1 MLIIAIYADIK
12 TYVAFYTRFKKRFHS
27 FVYVIF
33 FVNYTNNIKTMRKIF
48 LLLFV
53 FCIFISTLY
62 SQSGWQ
68 ILNSGTT
75 TYLSAVFF
83 NNESTGYAGGNSGY
97 LAKTTNG
104 GLNWTVL
111 SSGAPG
117 FIRQIEFIDN
127 NTGYFCGD
135 NGTLRKTTN
144 GGLNWTTLN
153 SGITV
158 TIYSLSAPSQNV
170 LYACTNDSKVIKSTD
185 GGNTFAIYNVG
196 TNSLL
201 AMDFSSPDTG
211 YVSGQGGVAYK
222 TNNGGLNWTAIN
234 LSTVNNSWGIHAV
247 SNNIVFIS
255 ANYGTIRKSTNGGTT
270 ITSSYAE
277 GANLNTIFFAT
288 KMIGYAG
295 GTGGVM
301 IKTVNGGL
309 TWDIMTTGT
318 TQSIED
324 IFFLNAKTGYAV
336 GGSGLIMKTTDGG
349 DNFNLK
355 VISPKGGEIWES
367 WTYRKIIWSNAVT
380 GNVKIEFS
388 PDNGYNWQVISNS
401 YPADSNEYNWQIIP
415 SISSWDCRIKIT
427 SLDNFAIYAISDNK
441 FRIDWYNHIGWL
453 YSPEILYYK
462 FNNGVNTTP
471 NYAVPG
477 NCIGNALITGHT
489 IQNGGMF
496 DSALVGGGGTGSDH
510 NVNTK
515 WAASLPDSGWTI
527 GFWVS
532 NISLGTTPT
541 NAVYLFGD
549 VSANNFRCYYG
560 GSGGI
565 GSTDTAIMLRCT
577 GMSDVR
583 IPVVKGLS
591 YYIHIVYEPASSAIK
606 VYKNGYLSL
615 TVPQSGFTVLGNGP
629 FLIGAHSTFASS
641 LSQNMKLDEFRI
653 YDRVLGAS
661 EIAATWNWTLPYFM
675 TAIKNTG
682 TEIPDKF
689 SLEQNYPNP
698 FNQSSIINFQCSI
711 KGYVSIKVF
720 DITGREVKFLVNE
733 ILQPGTYSITFDA
746 GKLPSGVY
754 FYRMQAG
761 NFIEVRKMI
770 LTK

>member
-1 MLIIAIYADIK
+1 
-12 TYVAFYTRFKKRFHS
+12 
-27 FVYVIF
+27 
-33 FVNYTNNIKTMRKIF
+33 MRKIYY
-48 LLLFV
+48 LLFI
-53 FCIFISTLY
+53 CIIFVIKGY
-62 SQSGWQ
+62 SQPGWQ
-68 ILNSGTT
+68 IINSGTT
-75 TYLSAVFF
+75 SYMSAVFF

-104 GLNWTVL
+104 GLNWTVQTTGI
-111 SSGAPG
+111 SG
-117 FIRQIEFIDN
+117 FVREIEFVDY

-135 NGTLRKTTN
+135 NGALRKTTN
-144 GGLNWTTLN
+144 GGLNWIAL
-153 SGITV
+153 SPGVSV
-158 TIYSLSAPSQNV
+158 TIYSISAPSLNI
-170 LYACTNDSKVIKSTD
+170 LYACTNQGIVIKSTD
-185 GGNTFAIYNVG
+185 GGNTFTNLNVS

-222 TNNGGLNWTAIN
+222 TNNGGLNWTALN
-234 LSTVNNSWGIHAV
+234 LSTVNNSWGIHALN
-247 SNNIVFIS
+247 NNIFFIS
-255 ANYGTIRKSTNGGTT
+255 ANYGTIRKSTNGGAT

-295 GTGGVM
+295 GTGGAL

-309 TWDIMTTGT
+309 TWETMNAGT

-324 IFFLNAKTGYAV
+324 IHFVNAKTGYAV

-367 WTYRKIIWSNAVT
+367 WTYRKIIWSNANS
-380 GNVKIEFS
+380 GNVKIEYS
-388 PDNGYNWQVISNS
+388 PDNGYYWYLISNS
-401 YPADSNEYNWQIIP
+401 FPADSNEFNWHITP

-427 SLDNFAIYAISDNK
+427 SLDNPAIYAISENK
-441 FRIDWYNHIGWL
+441 FRIDWNNHIGWF
-453 YSPEILYYK
+453 YAPEILYYK

-471 NYAVPG
+471 NYAIPG

-489 IQNGGMF
+489 MQNGGVF

-510 NVNTK
+510 FVNTK
-515 WAASLPDSGWTI
+515 WAASLPQTGWTI

-541 NAVYLFGD
+541 NPVYLFGD

-560 GSGGI
+560 GSGGM
-565 GSTDTAIMLRCT
+565 GTTDTAIMLRCT

-591 YYIHIVYEPASSAIK
+591 YYIHIVYDPAASAIK

-641 LSQNMKLDEFRI
+641 LSQNMKLDEFRL
-653 YDRVLGAS
+653 YDRILSAS
-661 EIAATWNWTLPYFM
+661 EISATWHWTLPYYM
-675 TAIKNTG
+675 TSIKPIG
-682 TEIPDKF
+682 TEIPSSF
-689 SLEQNYPNP
+689 SLGQNYPNP

-711 KGYVSIKVF
+711 KGNVSIKVF
-720 DITGREVKFLVNE
+720 DVMGREAATLVNE
-733 ILQPGTYSITFDA
+733 ILQPGTYQVSFNA
-746 GKLPSGVY
+746 GNLPSGVY

-761 NFIEVRKMI
+761 NFTEVKKMI

>member
-1 MLIIAIYADIK
+1 
-12 TYVAFYTRFKKRFHS
+12 
-27 FVYVIF
+27 
-33 FVNYTNNIKTMRKIF
+33 MRKIF
-48 LLLFV
+48 SLLFA
-53 FCIFISTLY
+53 FIITGTSAY

-68 ILNSGTT
+68 TINSGTAS
-75 TYLSAVFF
+75 YLSSVFF
-83 NNESTGYAGGNSGY
+83 INESTGYAGGNSGY

-104 GLNWTVL
+104 GLNWTVQTTGI
-111 SSGAPG
+111 SG
-117 FIRQIEFIDN
+117 FVREIEFVDY

-135 NGTLRKTTN
+135 NGALRKTTN
-144 GGLNWTTLN
+144 GGLNWTAL
-153 SGITV
+153 SPGVSV
-158 TIYSLSAPSQNV
+158 TIYSISAPSQNI
-170 LYACTNDSKVIKSTD
+170 LYACTNQGIVIKSTD
-185 GGNTFAIYNVG
+185 GGNTFTNLNVS

-201 AMDFSSPDTG
+201 ALDFSSNDTG

-222 TNNGGLNWTAIN
+222 TNNGGLNWTTLN
-234 LSTVNNSWGIHAV
+234 LSTVNNSWGIHAT
-247 SNNIVFIS
+247 SNNTVFIS

-295 GTGGVM
+295 GSGGAL
-301 IKTVNGGL
+301 IKTLNGGL
-309 TWDIMTTGT
+309 TWELMNTGT

-324 IFFLNAKTGYAV
+324 IHFVNAKTGYAV

-355 VISPKGGEIWES
+355 LISPNGREIWES
-367 WTYRKIIWSNAVT
+367 YTYEKIKWSNAIL
-380 GNVKIEFS
+380 GNVKIEYS
-388 PDNGYNWQVISNS
+388 IDYGGYYWQVISNS
-401 YPADSNEYNWQIIP
+401 YPADSNEYNWYIP

-427 SLDNFAIYAISDNK
+427 SLDNPAIYSISENK
-441 FRIDWYNHIGWL
+441 FRIDWNNHIAWL

-462 FNNGVNTTP
+462 FNNGVNSTP

-477 NCIGNALITGHT
+477 YYLDSAFITGHT

-496 DSALVGGGGTGSDH
+496 DSTLMGGGGTGSDH
-510 NVNTK
+510 FVNTK
-515 WAASLPDSGWTI
+515 WAASLPQTGWTI

-532 NISLGTTPT
+532 NISLGATPT
-541 NAVYLFGD
+541 NPVYLFGD

-560 GSGGI
+560 GSGGM
-565 GSTDTAIMLRCT
+565 GTTDTAIMLRCT

-583 IPVVKGLS
+583 IPVVKDLS
-591 YYIHIVYEPASSAIK
+591 YYIHIVYDPVASAIK

-653 YDRVLGAS
+653 YDRVLGAP
-661 EIAATWNWTLPYFM
+661 EIAQTWHWTLPYFM
-675 TAIKNTG
+675 TSIKNIG
-682 TEIPDKF
+682 TEIPEEY

-698 FNQSSIINFQCSI
+698 FNSITNVKFKIANS
-711 KGYVSIKVF
+711 GMTTLKVF
-720 DITGREVKFLVNE
+720 DLLGKEVAILVNE
-733 ILQPGTYSITFDA
+733 ILKSGTYSVMFDGSNLA
-746 GKLPSGVY
+746 SGVY
-754 FYRMQAG
+754 FYKMQAG
-761 NFIEVRKMI
+761 NFTEVRKMI

>member
-1 MLIIAIYADIK
+1 MKKIYYLFFICII
-12 TYVAFYTRFKKRFHS
+12 
-27 FVYVIF
+27 FVS
-33 FVNYTNNIKTMRKIF
+33 KG
-48 LLLFV
+48 
-53 FCIFISTLY
+53 Y

-75 TYLSAVFF
+75 AYLSTVYF
-83 NNESTGYAGGNSGY
+83 NDSLTGYAGGNNGY

-104 GLNWTVL
+104 GLNWTVQT
-111 SSGAPG
+111 SGISG
-117 FIRQIEFIDN
+117 FVREVQFADY

-135 NGTLRKTTN
+135 NGALRKTTN
-144 GGLNWTTLN
+144 DGLNWTNLTTGV
-153 SGITV
+153 SV
-158 TIYSLSAPSQNV
+158 TIYSLSVLSQNL
-170 LYACTNDSKVIKSTD
+170 LYACTNSGTVIKSTD
-185 GGNTFAIYNVG
+185 GGNSFTTYNVSA
-196 TNSLL
+196 NSLL
-201 AMDFSSPDTG
+201 AIDFSSPDTG

-222 TNNGGLNWTAIN
+222 TNNGGLNWTALN
-234 LSTVNNSWGIHAV
+234 LSTVNNSWGIHALT
-247 SNNIVFIS
+247 NNFVFIS

-277 GANLNTIFFAT
+277 GANLNSIFFAT

-295 GTGGVM
+295 GSGGSL

-309 TWDIMTTGT
+309 TWELMNTGT

-324 IFFLNAKTGYAV
+324 IHFVNAKTGYAA

-355 VISPKGGEIWES
+355 VISPKGREIWAGNS
-367 WTYRKIIWSNAVT
+367 YKKIIWSNAVS
-380 GNVKIEFS
+380 GNIKVEYS
-388 PDNGYNWQVISNS
+388 LNNGSSWQLISNS
-401 YPADSNEYNWQIIP
+401 YPADSNEYNWLVP
-415 SISSWDCRIKIT
+415 STLSNDCRIKIT
-427 SLDNFAIYAISDNK
+427 SLLNPSLSAVSDNK
-441 FRIDWYNHIGWL
+441 FRINWDIYAWL

-462 FNNGVNTTP
+462 FNDGVNSTP
-471 NYAVPG
+471 NYAVSG
-477 NCIGNALITGHT
+477 YGIGNASITGHT
-489 IQNGGMF
+489 LQNGGMY
-496 DSALVGGGGTGSDH
+496 DSTLVGGGGTGSDH
-510 NVNTK
+510 YVNTK
-515 WAASLPDSGWTI
+515 WAASLPQSGWTI

-591 YYIHIVYEPASSAIK
+591 YYIHIVYDPALSNIK

-615 TVPQSGFTVLGNGP
+615 AVPQSVFTVLGNGP

-653 YDRVLGAS
+653 YDRALGAS
-661 EIAATWNWTLPYFM
+661 EIAVTWNWTLPYFM
-675 TAIKNTG
+675 TSIKPIG
-682 TEIPDKF
+682 TEIPGTF

-711 KGYVSIKVF
+711 TGNVNIKVF
-720 DITGREVKFLVNE
+720 DITGREVATLVNE
-733 ILQPGTYSITFDA
+733 ILKPGTYQISFNA
-746 GKLPSGVY
+746 GNLPSGIY
-754 FYRMQAG
+754 FYRMQAEY
-761 NFIEVRKMI
+761 FTDVRKMI
-770 LTK
+770 LKK